1 MNTVVGCEKVFSSN
15 NNKEEPIVTS
25 GEQQPLSSLEEKKK
39 LLAGFDIP
47 LSIFHYKSYDSD
59 FFTSWC
65 NVSSEIFKEIN
76 RACPEKQVLN
86 LALSVLMLPYIA
98 FTALGLVTYNRFKT
112 NDETQNS
119 SEENKTKKSEVSES
133 TIKRLAC
140 GVLAAIAI
148 LVNIAVLVV
157 LIIPATLALAT
168 FYLLNKELSYSLIA
182 ALKVSMGLY
191 YNEHQNVEISFHETE
206 VTGPNITW
214 NMEMKFPSQ
223 FEQLLRDLCEDKND
237 KPFVIRDSEHNT
249 VLKLSANIHLRNGL
263 VPLRNEIKEVLETSI
278 QEFARTMEELI
289 KIEKKDI
296 TYDKLKELLN
306 GFRLKVVNSV
316 GPKLTSHLIQDAYG
330 VAFIQ
335 AIKIAQGEGIRKEG
349 FSLEE
354 RLKEV
359 LVKQELKSQGKELSS
374 KKDIIIED
382 LENAGVEVPK
392 DLKEYEF
399 SVYEAE
405 WKYNKEVRKRTFI
418 EVSENKYLQ
427 ETRTALGNAKEEIR
441 YLKEVVLK
449 RYNDICKELEEMHE
463 NWRNSNLKGG
473 ALKRRLED
481 LFKLEHDDQEI
492 EQRLIESRIKAIRTL
507 LSRLDDRVKQSL
519 VEELD
524 GLKAKT
530 SGEVNGFVEKT
541 YLEIKQYE
549 VQRLL
554 QEQKRGVLDLCRILK
569 EYEPDLAEMIE
580 ASRKQEQENLE
591 IEQTLKGQNEC
602 LKTKLNGREKG
613 HPCTKSIK
621 VFLERNERI
630 LKALEQ
636 LELCKEWLLINE
648 KTKNDYKEELTS
660 REKIK
665 FAIIEDELLDV
676 FKRNEAFDGEA
687 IKKLLEKAELEY
699 YLAEKCIKYPVIKT
713 KDNVKHFCQVL
724 LSPLIGNLAGNII
737 NNVPKDNKS
746 GLSRFWGSC
755 KVGLGYIKMGW
766 SATKK
771 NESTEGRALDMAH
784 DTYKEVETLLK
795 YFELS
800 YEEMGALVGDVFSD
814 DGETFKKDIWP
825 KIKDHLCG
833 MWDRFFKDIEF
844 TLISKDKNI
853 CQETER
859 AVSTKLNGL
868 VTQEHKN
875 SVNELCSAA
884 GA

>member
-1 MNTVVGCEKVFSSN
+1 MNTVIGCEKVFGSN
-15 NNKEEPIVTS
+15 NNKKELIVTLE
-25 GEQQPLSSLEEKKK
+25 EQQPISRLKEKKK

-47 LSIFHYKSYDSD
+47 LSVLRCKGYDSG
-59 FFTSWC
+59 FFTSWY

-76 RACPEKQVLN
+76 RTCPEKRVLN

-98 FTALGLVTYNRFKT
+98 FTALGLVIYNRFKASSK
-112 NDETQNS
+112 TQNS
-119 SEENKTKKSEVSES
+119 LEENKTKKSEASES
-133 TIKRLAC
+133 TVKRLAY
-140 GVLAAIAI
+140 GVLAAIAT

-157 LIIPATLALAT
+157 LVIPATLALAI
-168 FYLLNKELSYSLIA
+168 FYLLNKELSHSLIA
-182 ALKVSMGLY
+182 ALRVSVGLY
-191 YNEHQNVEISFHETE
+191 RNEHQNIGMSFHEVKVAE
-206 VTGPNITW
+206 PNIAW
-214 NMEMKFPSQ
+214 DMEIKFPPQ
-223 FEQLLRDLCEDKND
+223 FEQLLRDLYEDKND
-237 KPFVIRDSEHNT
+237 KLFVTRDSEHNT

-263 VPLRNEIKEVLETSI
+263 VPLCNEIKEVLETSI
-278 QEFARTMEELI
+278 QEFVRTMEELI
-289 KIEKKDI
+289 KLEKKDI

-306 GFRLKVVNSV
+306 GFRLEVVNSV
-316 GPKLTSHLIQDAYG
+316 GPKLTSRLIQDAYG

-382 LENAGVEVPK
+382 LENAGIEVPK

-399 SVYEAE
+399 SVYEAV
-405 WKYNKEVRKRTFI
+405 WRYSKEVRKRTFI

-427 ETRTALGNAKEEIR
+427 ETKTALGNAKEEIQ
-441 YLKEVVLK
+441 YLKELVLK
-449 RYNDICKELEEMHE
+449 RYNDIYKELEEMHK
-463 NWRNSNLKGG
+463 NWRNGNLKDG

-481 LFKLEHDDQEI
+481 LFRLEHDDQEI
-492 EQRLIESRIKAIRTL
+492 EQRLIESRIKTIRTL
-507 LSRLDDRVKQSL
+507 LSRLGDEVKQSL
-519 VEELD
+519 TEELNE
-524 GLKAKT
+524 LEAKT
-530 SGEVNGFVEKT
+530 SSKVDGFVERT

-549 VQRLL
+549 MQRLL
-554 QEQKRGVLDLCRILK
+554 QEQKKGVLDLCKILK
-569 EYEPDLAEMIE
+569 KYEPGLAKTIE
-580 ASRKQEQENLE
+580 VSRGQGHLE
-591 IEQTLKGQNEC
+591 VEQTLKGQNEC
-602 LKTKLNGREKG
+602 LKIKLNGREKG

-621 VFLERNERI
+621 VLLERNEKI

-636 LELCKEWLLINE
+636 LELCKEGLLINE
-648 KTKNDYKEELTS
+648 KTKNNYKEELTF

-665 FAIIEDELLDV
+665 FAVIEDELLDI
-676 FKRNEAFDGEA
+676 FKKNETFDGEA

-699 YLAEKCIKYPVIKT
+699 CLAEKCIKYPVIKT
-713 KDNVKHFCQVL
+713 KDNVKHFCQAL
-724 LSPLIGNLAGNII
+724 LTPLISNLAENII

-755 KVGLGYIKMGW
+755 KVGLGYIKIGW

-771 NESTEGRALDMAH
+771 NESTEGKALDTAH

-795 YFELS
+795 YFESS
-800 YEEMGALVGDVFSD
+800 YEEVGALVGDVFSD

-844 TLISKDKNI
+844 TLVSKDRNI
-853 CQETER
+853 CQEAKET
-859 AVSTKLNGL
+859 VSAKLNGL

-875 SVNELCSAA
+875 YVNELCSAT

>member
-1 MNTVVGCEKVFSSN
+1 MF
-15 NNKEEPIVTS
+15 
-25 GEQQPLSSLEEKKK
+25 
-39 LLAGFDIP
+39 
-47 LSIFHYKSYDSD
+47 
-59 FFTSWC
+59 
-65 NVSSEIFKEIN
+65 
-76 RACPEKQVLN
+76 
-86 LALSVLMLPYIA
+86 
-98 FTALGLVTYNRFKT
+98 
-112 NDETQNS
+112 
-119 SEENKTKKSEVSES
+119 
-133 TIKRLAC
+133 
-140 GVLAAIAI
+140 
-148 LVNIAVLVV
+148 
-157 LIIPATLALAT
+157 
-168 FYLLNKELSYSLIA
+168 
-182 ALKVSMGLY
+182 
-191 YNEHQNVEISFHETE
+191 
-206 VTGPNITW
+206 
-214 NMEMKFPSQ
+214 
-223 FEQLLRDLCEDKND
+223 
-237 KPFVIRDSEHNT
+237 
-249 VLKLSANIHLRNGL
+249 
-263 VPLRNEIKEVLETSI
+263 
-278 QEFARTMEELI
+278 
-289 KIEKKDI
+289 
-296 TYDKLKELLN
+296 
-306 GFRLKVVNSV
+306 
-316 GPKLTSHLIQDAYG
+316 
-330 VAFIQ
+330 
-335 AIKIAQGEGIRKEG
+335 
-349 FSLEE
+349 
-354 RLKEV
+354 
-359 LVKQELKSQGKELSS
+359 
-374 KKDIIIED
+374 
-382 LENAGVEVPK
+382 
-392 DLKEYEF
+392 
-399 SVYEAE
+399 
-405 WKYNKEVRKRTFI
+405 
-418 EVSENKYLQ
+418 
-427 ETRTALGNAKEEIR
+427 
-441 YLKEVVLK
+441 
-449 RYNDICKELEEMHE
+449 
-463 NWRNSNLKGG
+463 
-473 ALKRRLED
+473 
-481 LFKLEHDDQEI
+481 
-492 EQRLIESRIKAIRTL
+492 
-507 LSRLDDRVKQSL
+507 
-519 VEELD
+519 
-524 GLKAKT
+524 
-530 SGEVNGFVEKT
+530 
-541 YLEIKQYE
+541 
-549 VQRLL
+549 
-554 QEQKRGVLDLCRILK
+554 
-569 EYEPDLAEMIE
+569 
-580 ASRKQEQENLE
+580 
-591 IEQTLKGQNEC
+591 
-602 LKTKLNGREKG
+602 KTKLNGREKG